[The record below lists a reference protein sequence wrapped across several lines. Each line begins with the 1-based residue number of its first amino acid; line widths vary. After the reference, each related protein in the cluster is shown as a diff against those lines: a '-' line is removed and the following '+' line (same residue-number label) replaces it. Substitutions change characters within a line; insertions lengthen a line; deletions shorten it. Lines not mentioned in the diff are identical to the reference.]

1 MTMTNNCLIWR
12 HRQFFFD
19 GVLFLLLSLVIDPG
33 FLSVSSLVVELS
45 QFSYVRDWPEIRNS
59 EVPTSE
65 SSDLISGGLGKLGIP
80 DLARM
85 SLIKCY
91 WMLENARITG
101 FTISELINQQR
112 GGGGGGK
119 ITPCNS
125 TQINVKLFNCLC
137 DWRIRQFLKLVSKF
151 CEDFVADFLRKSDE
165 GEFFSFLSKHAF
177 KTKTPFSCLRKVNS
191 CFAVNLNFLITG
203 FAQHLKK
210 YSHPEVF
217 YRKVVIKHS
226 THGRL
231 FK

>member
-1 MTMTNNCLIWR
+1 MFYRLCIRNPASELPPNYHKLEKWQWLIIVWYDVIVN
-12 HRQFFFD
+12 FFFD

-59 EVPTSE
+59 EVPPSE

-112 GGGGGGK
+112 GGGGG
-119 ITPCNS
+119 
-125 TQINVKLFNCLC
+125 
-137 DWRIRQFLKLVSKF
+137 
-151 CEDFVADFLRKSDE
+151 
-165 GEFFSFLSKHAF
+165 
-177 KTKTPFSCLRKVNS
+177 
-191 CFAVNLNFLITG
+191 
-203 FAQHLKK
+203 
-210 YSHPEVF
+210 
-217 YRKVVIKHS
+217 
-226 THGRL
+226 
-231 FK
+231 

>member
-1 MTMTNNCLIWR
+1 MTSSSI
-12 HRQFFFD
+12 FFD

-33 FLSVSSLVVELS
+33 FLSVSSLVLELS
-45 QFSYVRDWPEIRNS
+45 QFSDVRDWPEIRNS
-59 EVPTSE
+59 EITPIWVVWLNIWRLGQVRDTRFGPNVSYKMLLNVGKCQNHRLYYFWVNKPT
-65 SSDLISGGLGKLGIP
+65 D
-80 DLARM
+80 
-85 SLIKCY
+85 
-91 WMLENARITG
+91 
-101 FTISELINQQR
+101 
-112 GGGGGGK
+112 GGGGK
-119 ITPCNS
+119 ITPCPS

-137 DWRIRQFLKLVSKF
+137 DWRIRKFLKLVSKF

-203 FAQHLKK
+203 FTQHLKK

-231 FK
+231 FR

>member
-1 MTMTNNCLIWR
+1 MTSSSIFFWRGFVSLVKFGYWSRFLVSIITGCGVITIFLRKGLTRSPELGSTPVWVVWLNIWR
-12 HRQFFFD
+12 FGQ
-19 GVLFLLLSLVIDPG
+19 
-33 FLSVSSLVVELS
+33 
-45 QFSYVRDWPEIRNS
+45 VRDTRFGPNVSYKMLLNVGKCQNHRLYYFWVNK
-59 EVPTSE
+59 PTE
-65 SSDLISGGLGKLGIP
+65 
-80 DLARM
+80 R
-85 SLIKCY
+85 
-91 WMLENARITG
+91 W
-101 FTISELINQQR
+101 
-112 GGGGGGK
+112 GGGGGSK
-119 ITPCNS
+119 ITPCNT

-203 FAQHLKK
+203 FTQHLKK